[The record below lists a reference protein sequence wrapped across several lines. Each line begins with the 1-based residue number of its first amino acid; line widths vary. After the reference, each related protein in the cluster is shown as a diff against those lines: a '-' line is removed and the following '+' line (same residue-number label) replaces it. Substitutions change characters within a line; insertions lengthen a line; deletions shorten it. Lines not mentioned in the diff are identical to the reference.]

1 MARRC
6 AACDAEGLPRESRY
20 CLHCGAPLA
29 ASGESGR
36 TPDVPGYTP
45 DHLAEVLSRR
55 SAREGERKD
64 VTVLVADVAGSL
76 AMAHRLD
83 PEELHALMDG
93 FFALA
98 LDAVHAERGTLNQ
111 FRGDGFMA
119 LFGAPVARPEH
130 ARDAVRAA
138 LAIARAAEDYT
149 RQVQTRYGLPFVL
162 RMGIHTGAVWVGSI
176 GDRLRRDYTAEG
188 PTVGLAVRLEQAAGP
203 GEILISA
210 ETARRVRESFALRPV
225 GPLPLR
231 GSPEPVEAF
240 VVAGPVAVGAG
251 AGADAAEG
259 VPFTGRS
266 AELAQAL
273 AGIESVPPGAAG
285 WVELVGESGIGKSR
299 LARELRLRDGGI
311 WLQAL
316 CRESSESRA
325 YDVWLELLRGGGDD
339 ERVRRAVRVLEGSEG
354 AAEPGECEAAVRNAL
369 EALAPAGRPL
379 SIALEDAQWMDPC
392 SWRLAQALVARP
404 PPGGIRFLVTRRSDH
419 GAFLDAPPSCVR
431 IALAP
436 LAPEH
441 AEAIARAVL
450 SGCEDPASLA
460 ALAAER
466 GDGHPLYVLELA
478 RALAEGGEELRDAAR
493 LEASWRRARLHL
505 PTTLRGVIAA
515 RIDALPERAKRLLE
529 IAAVIGGPFDA
540 AFLARVA
547 AEEREEVEEGLAVLR
562 ERSLLVS
569 HGATLDFGHGLHR
582 EVAYEQVL
590 LARRCRLHR
599 RCAALLEEAPGADS
613 ADAASEIGRHYDQ
626 AGEPRLAARAL
637 ARAGEGYLGL
647 LAAREAVSHLRRAW
661 ELVHA
666 PLVAG
671 ADPSLR
677 LRIGLALGRALNSLD
692 RAGEA
697 SSVLEA
703 LEPDDLPGS
712 DRARLA
718 EAWIEGAWVRFS
730 ESGEVARPLALLE
743 RGLALAGEARGLEGR
758 AHAYRIRI
766 CHLDGAVGEAAE
778 SARRVTELATAAGE
792 RFGVAFGL
800 GNEGYVLCDAGLL
813 DRARECC
820 EEALALAREA
830 RHEVATALAA
840 GWLAKVHAF
849 RGDTG
854 AALHAAELARE
865 LGRRTAQEGA
875 VYNAEIWTGY
885 VHLLQDEPKRALE
898 VLDRLAEINARWPT
912 TLDWMAL
919 ARLEAGRLDEAAALA
934 RRCLDAEPP
943 RLVRIRAL
951 RTLGLALGLAKHPDR
966 EAAERAMSEALGL
979 ALELGLRPHV
989 ADVQQAFAELCRRVG
1004 DERRAAYYDA
1014 RAEREWEACG
1024 MRLHVERARAG
1035 RG

>member
-6 AACDAEGLPRESRY
+6 AACDAGGLPRESRY
-20 CLHCGAPLA
+20 CLHCGAPLP
-29 ASGESGR
+29 ASGEDGR

-45 DHLAEVLSRR
+45 DHLAPVLSRR

-119 LFGAPVARPEH
+119 LFGAPIARPDH
-130 ARDAVRAA
+130 ARDAVCAA
-138 LAIARAAEDYT
+138 FTIARAAEGYT
-149 RQVQTRYGLPFVL
+149 HQVQARYGLPFVL

-176 GDRLRRDYTAEG
+176 GDGLRRDYTAEG
-188 PTVGLAVRLEQAAGP
+188 LTVGLAVRLEQAAGP

-210 ETARRVRESFALRPV
+210 ETARRVRESFALRAV

-231 GSPEPVEAF
+231 GSPQSVEAF
-240 VVAGPVAVGAG
+240 VVVGPVAIGAR
-251 AGADAAEG
+251 ADAAEG
-259 VPFTGRS
+259 VPFTGRA
-266 AELAQAL
+266 AELARAL
-273 AGIESVPPGAAG
+273 AAIESVPPGAAG
-285 WVELVGESGIGKSR
+285 WVEVVGESGIGKSR

-311 WLQAL
+311 WLQAR

-325 YDVWLELLRGGGDD
+325 YDVWLELLRGGCDD
-339 ERVRRAVRVLEGSEG
+339 ERVRRAVRMLEGGEG
-354 AAEPGECEAAVRNAL
+354 AAEPSACEAAVRTAL
-369 EALAPAGRPL
+369 EALAPIGRPL
-379 SIALEDAQWMDPC
+379 SVALEDAQWMDAS
-392 SWRLAQALVARP
+392 SWRLVQSLVASP
-404 PPGGIRFLVTRRSDH
+404 PPAGIRFLVTRRSDH
-419 GAFLDAPPSCVR
+419 GVFLDAPPNCVR

-436 LAPEH
+436 LPPEH
-441 AEAIARAVL
+441 AQAIARALL
-450 SGCEDPASLA
+450 SRCEDPAALA

-466 GDGHPLYVLELA
+466 GGGHPLYVLEIA
-478 RALAEGGEELRDAAR
+478 RVLAEGGEELRDTAR

-529 IAAVIGGPFDA
+529 IAAVIGGPFDE

-547 AEEREEVEEGLAVLR
+547 AEEREEAEDGLAILK

-569 HGATLDFGHGLHR
+569 QGAMLDFGHALHR

-599 RCAALLEEAPGADS
+599 RCAALLEEAPGAHG

-703 LEPDDLPGS
+703 LDPDELSGS
-712 DRARLA
+712 DRIRLA

-730 ESGEVARPLALLE
+730 ESGEVTRPRALLE
-743 RGLALAGEARGLEGR
+743 RGLALAGDTRELAVR
-758 AHAYRIRI
+758 AHVYRIRI
-766 CHLDGAVGEAAE
+766 CHLDGSVGEAAE

-792 RFGVAFGL
+792 RFGIALGL
-800 GNEGYVLCDAGLL
+800 GNEGYVLCDAGRL
-813 DRARECC
+813 DRARACC

-830 RHEVATALAA
+830 RHEVASALAA

-849 RGDTG
+849 RGDTD
-854 AALHAAELARE
+854 AALRAAELARD
-865 LGRRTAQEGA
+865 LGTRTAQAGA
-875 VYNAEIWTGY
+875 VYNAELWTGY
-885 VHLLQDEPKRALE
+885 VHLLRDEPKRALE
-898 VLDRLAEINARWPT
+898 VLERLAEINARWPT

-919 ARLEAGRLDEAAALA
+919 ARLETGRLDEAAALA
-934 RRCLDAEPP
+934 RRCLAAEPP

-966 EAAERAMSEALGL
+966 EAAERAMGEALGL
-979 ALELGLRPHV
+979 ALEFGLRPHV
-989 ADVQQAFAELCRRVG
+989 ADVQQAFAELCQRAG
-1004 DERRAAYYDA
+1004 DERRAAYYGA

-1035 RG
+1035 RA